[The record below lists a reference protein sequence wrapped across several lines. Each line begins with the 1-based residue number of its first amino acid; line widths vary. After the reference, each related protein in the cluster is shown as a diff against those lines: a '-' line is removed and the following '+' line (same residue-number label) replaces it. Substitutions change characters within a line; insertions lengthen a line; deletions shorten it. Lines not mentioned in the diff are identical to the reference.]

1 MSDTSN
7 PGALNSETINNE
19 QERASPAIAD
29 PPKGNEASQPGFVGY
44 LFWAAIVVGL
54 ILVVLGTEIFNSIRL
69 SGAASQ
75 LILCSGLGIILGAF
89 GSTATVRH
97 KAAVLTGVA
106 AIAVVLI
113 YVTSYIFGG
122 QWTQGLITGNL
133 QNAVI
138 EIRGDQ
144 TYLIARDGS
153 EHRFIV
159 PGERLKRSSFDVLA
173 TFHNPDTG
181 TQDDISFRRIGRI
194 HLETYMGTGETIEWA
209 IEETN
214 LGYNLIDVRTNEVIG
229 SFGPGQIALQQVIGS
244 TRERSM
250 FDGRWISSIGIAHAQ
265 DVVELGENAFGV
277 ETTLHNLQSEI
288 PSIRWEARQQIVG
301 YGPAVVPQVLEQWRT
316 TPENRTV
323 ETSTIVS
330 MTEIL
335 RAYAEQLDQV
345 QGYVLDEDLDRLLEA
360 VNSNDRVNRIYA
372 AELLYDLRDE
382 RIVPLALE
390 AAARS
395 DATDEGRYLSVLVLS
410 NALRSVSEHEQEEAI
425 RILNVIRT
433 TEDTGSQTQEL
444 IDQVIDTLA
453 TQ

>member
-75 LILCSGLGIILGAF
+75 LILCSGLGIVLGAF

-106 AIAVVLI
+106 AIAVILI

-277 ETTLHNLQSEI
+277 ETTLHNLQSE
-288 PSIRWEARQQIVG
+288 
-301 YGPAVVPQVLEQWRT
+301 
-316 TPENRTV
+316 
-323 ETSTIVS
+323 
-330 MTEIL
+330 
-335 RAYAEQLDQV
+335 
-345 QGYVLDEDLDRLLEA
+345 
-360 VNSNDRVNRIYA
+360 NSPPD
-372 AELLYDLRDE
+372 
-382 RIVPLALE
+382 
-390 AAARS
+390 
-395 DATDEGRYLSVLVLS
+395 
-410 NALRSVSEHEQEEAI
+410 
-425 RILNVIRT
+425 
-433 TEDTGSQTQEL
+433 
-444 IDQVIDTLA
+444 
-453 TQ
+453 